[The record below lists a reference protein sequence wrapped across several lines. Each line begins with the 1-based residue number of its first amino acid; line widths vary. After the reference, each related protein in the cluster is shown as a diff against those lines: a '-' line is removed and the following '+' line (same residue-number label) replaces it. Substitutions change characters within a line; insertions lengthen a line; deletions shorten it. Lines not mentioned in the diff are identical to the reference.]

1 MFGFIKNLLDGVRGM
16 FAINDIKKIVG
27 GDAAISEDM
36 IDNIEM
42 WKAMLTGKSPWSG
55 EAPSLG
61 IEVGICREFADIAIN
76 EMDASVDDEQ
86 LNGLFTKAIAGLNE
100 NLQDGLALGS
110 MAIKP
115 MLGGGVECITAD
127 RIIPVVFDDGGN
139 LTDCVFV
146 QRKKVSQNKYLF
158 RTERH
163 MLIPQ
168 GLKIENK
175 AWQSPY
181 PGQIGVQVPLSAM
194 EEWAAYPE
202 ETTFSGMRDMD
213 FGYYR
218 NPLKNRI
225 DDSPCGV
232 SVYSGVATG
241 RIKSADYQGARIDW
255 EFKSGERAVHVSEKA
270 LRRDQK
276 SGKARMAKLDRRL
289 YRGLDIEGNNSELL
303 KEYSPDFRQE
313 DLISGLENY
322 YRQVEFAVGLA
333 YGDLS
338 NAQYVDKTATEI
350 KTAKQRKYNR
360 VTAIQENL
368 KACLEG
374 LVKGIAFYNS
384 MYTRPY
390 NFTCTFNDSILSDE
404 DAERQQDRQDVS
416 MGAMGLA
423 EYRAKWY
430 GEDIETAEANLPE
443 QSGVI
448 MDDMKT
454 AITRTATS
462 EAEVQS
468 KGLNGAQTQSLIAVI
483 GQYTSGQLTEGQAV
497 NLIAA
502 AIGVDKSQARALL
515 NGDINE
521 L

>member
-1 MFGFIKNLLDGVRGM
+1 MFGFIRNVLNGVRGM
-16 FAINDIKKIVG
+16 FGINDIKKIVG
-27 GDAAISEDM
+27 GDAAISGDM
-36 IDNIEM
+36 IDGIEL
-42 WKAMLTGKSPWSG
+42 WKSMLAGRPPWNG

-61 IEVGICREFADIAIN
+61 IEAGICREFADIAIN
-76 EMDASVDDEQ
+76 EMDASVDNDD
-86 LNGLFTKAIAGLNE
+86 LNKIFIKSTARLNE

-115 MLGGGVECITAD
+115 MMGGGVEYITAD
-127 RIIPVVFDDGGN
+127 RIIPVAFDGGDR

-163 MLIPQ
+163 AITPQ

-181 PGQIGVQVPLSAM
+181 PDQIGVQVPLSASS
-194 EEWAAYPE
+194 EWAGYPE
-202 ETTFSGMRDMD
+202 EVTYPGMADMD

-218 NPLKNRI
+218 NPLKNHI

-232 SVYSGVATG
+232 SVYSGVVAR
-241 RIKSADYQGARIDW
+241 RIEKADYQGARIDW
-255 EFKSGERAVHVSEKA
+255 EFESGERAVHVSERA
-270 LRRDQK
+270 LRRDRK
-276 SGKARMAKLDRRL
+276 NGKLRMAKLDRRL

-322 YRQVEFAVGLA
+322 YRQIEFAVGLA

-338 NAQYVDKTATEI
+338 DAQHVDKTATEI
-350 KTAKQRKYNR
+350 KAAKQRKYNR
-360 VTAIQENL
+360 VTAIQDNL
-368 KACLEG
+368 KECLEG

-404 DAERQQDRQDVS
+404 DAEREQDRQDVS
-416 MGAMGLA
+416 MGVMGLA

-430 GEDIETAEANLPE
+430 GEDIEAARQNIPEAADPVLDNLAITGGKGGAAAEA
-443 QSGVI
+443 QDKS
-448 MDDMKT
+448 
-454 AITRTATS
+454 
-462 EAEVQS
+462 
-468 KGLNGAQTQSLIAVI
+468 LNGAQTQSLIAI
-483 GQYTSGQLTEGQAV
+483 MAQYAGGELTERQAV
-497 NLIAA
+497 NLVAT
-502 AIGVDKSQARALL
+502 AIGIDKNQARQILS
-515 NGDINE
+515 GEI
-521 L
+521 